1 MQQPELDIM
10 GKRQKK
16 NTSDKARN
24 TNAVRKRESGTPGGG
39 QGRKDKIEKSGV
51 YPVSAAEGASP
62 EAIVHGEASWGQGER
77 GAAGYEDSGGS
88 ELIYLGDELGLI
100 GGATEGESGAY
111 KHQDAVKGETMKCKE
126 IMTEEPTCC
135 LPGDTVDQAAQLMKD
150 EDVGSIPVVADQKTK
165 RLLGIITDRDLAVKV
180 VAQARQISAVTVE
193 EVMTRDPVTCHADDD
208 FQKAV
213 EAMEKHQVR
222 RVPVVDDNNQI
233 IGIIAQADIATR
245 AREPET
251 TAEVVEEISKS
262 ATA

>member
-1 MQQPELDIM
+1 LELDIM
-10 GKRQKK
+10 GKRQKR
-16 NTSDKARN
+16 NTKDKARA
-24 TNAVRKRESGTPGGG
+24 TEAERKRESGMPGGG
-39 QGRKDKIEKSGV
+39 QGRKDKIEQSGV

-62 EAIVHGEASWGQGER
+62 DAIIHGESSWGQGER

-88 ELIYLGDELGLI
+88 ELIYLGEELGLI
-100 GGATEGESGAY
+100 GGGTEGESGAY
-111 KHQDAVKGETMKCKE
+111 KHQDAVKGETNMKCKD
-126 IMTEEPTCC
+126 IMTEEPVCC

-180 VAQARQISAVTVE
+180 VAQARHISAVPVE

-208 FQKAV
+208 LEKAV
-213 EAMEKHQVR
+213 NAMEEHQVR

-262 ATA
+262 ASA